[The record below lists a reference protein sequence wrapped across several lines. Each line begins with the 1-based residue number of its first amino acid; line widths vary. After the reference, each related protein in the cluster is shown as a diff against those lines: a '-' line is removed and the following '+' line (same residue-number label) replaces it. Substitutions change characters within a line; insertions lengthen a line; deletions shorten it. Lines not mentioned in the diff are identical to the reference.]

1 MNEMAGHCA
10 SPGGLHDDHRSWA
23 AAEGPL
29 NFYWRAGRSSAKAV
43 AGSIAAVMLSGCPIG
58 GEGGGPPVGTIGAA
72 MSAKNIE
79 ARNEMLAQRR
89 QEQIAIAD
97 ARQLQRQQQRLEAQ
111 RAVQAAS
118 DRLVLKAEQEKAQR
132 LAQEQRQRQIA
143 QQQQQPQRDTGGGG
157 GGNNGRGNQGQGN
170 GQGNQGQGQG
180 NR

>member
-58 GEGGGPPVGTIGAA
+58 GEGGGAPVGTIGAA

-97 ARQLQRQQQRLEAQ
+97 ARQLQRQQQKLEAS

-118 DRLVLKAEQEKAQR
+118 DRLALKAAEEQAQR
-132 LAQEQRQRQIA
+132 QAQEQRQRQMA
-143 QQQQQPQRDTGGGG
+143 QQQQRDTGGGG
-157 GGNNGRGNQGQGN
+157 GGNNGRGN